1 MKRATSKDVARLAG
15 VSQTTVSFVMN
26 NTPGVS
32 LSDETRRRVIEAA
45 RELQYI
51 PNSFA
56 KGLKTSQSRLL
67 GVFLPSMDNPFYP
80 MLMKYI
86 EKYTVGLSY
95 NVMLCCTYRNPEREK
110 AYLDLCIEKQVDGII
125 YLFTPNWLKRA
136 VQISHSIPIVLISE
150 KSDDVPLNTI
160 SMNGFRCGEL
170 LANHL
175 LELGHRRLAYILSP
189 VTSISMTRRMRL
201 EGIQSAVEKAGAA
214 GRAPGAYGARDAA
227 GRHRGGRR
235 VYFDGPAAAGGPGHR
250 GDRGQRP
257 GSLWRA
263 LLRAYHP
270 RPAAAAGPLDLRV

>member
-160 SMNGFRCGEL
+160 STL
-170 LANHL
+170 SWLAANLIAHD
-175 LELGHRRLAYILSP
+175 
-189 VTSISMTRRMRL
+189 
-201 EGIQSAVEKAGAA
+201 AA
-214 GRAPGAYGARDAA
+214 DIFGARSFIIFSASSGIFA
-227 GRHRGGRR
+227 K
-235 VYFDGPAAAGGPGHR
+235 VPPLT
-250 GDRGQRP
+250 
-257 GSLWRA
+257 GSITITG
-263 LLRAYHP
+263 LLCLTA
-270 RPAAAAGPLDLRV
+270 VS